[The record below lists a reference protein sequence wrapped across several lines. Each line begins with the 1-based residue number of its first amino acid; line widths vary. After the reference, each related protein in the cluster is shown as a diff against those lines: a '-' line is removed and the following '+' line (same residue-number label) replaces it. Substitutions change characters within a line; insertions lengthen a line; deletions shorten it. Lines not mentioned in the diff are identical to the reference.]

1 MRFVGLA
8 GTTIP
13 QTARRTALA
22 NLTPRKRRRSSPAHR
37 ATPIRKHRPN
47 GAAFGRAAA
56 GAVALAIFLP
66 AAAVS
71 ASAATTEASSSKSS
85 ELTVS
90 ELASVSKVQ
99 IRTANTSKTESF
111 SSGDLITSV
120 ADRIEADR
128 VAREKAREEARI
140 AAEKAKAEAEAKA
153 RAAAEKKAAEEAAA
167 AKAKAEKEAA
177 EAAQAARNAASQQAK
192 SESSSTTS
200 QDSPTVSN
208 VPSTGALADRIVA
221 AAEAQVGVSQ
231 DCTDLV
237 QNTLAAVGLTTRR
250 DQGGYDL
257 GTGIWQY
264 DHFGPR
270 IALSDIKPGDILV
283 YGNAGTG
290 AHVAIYIGN
299 GQAVHGGFN
308 GKTVIYSQYIT
319 KHELTGAIRPG
330 A

>member
-1 MRFVGLA
+1 MRSRHTG
-8 GTTIP
+8 
-13 QTARRTALA
+13 
-22 NLTPRKRRRSSPAHR
+22 
-37 ATPIRKHRPN
+37 

-56 GAVALAIFLP
+56 GAVALALFLP

-71 ASAATTEASSSKSS
+71 ASAATADHSPSAST

-90 ELASVSKVQ
+90 DLASVSKVQ
-99 IRTANTSKTESF
+99 IKSANAPKAESF
-111 SSGDLITSV
+111 SSSDLIAGV
-120 ADRIEADR
+120 AGQIESDRT
-128 VAREKAREEARI
+128 AREKAREEARI

-153 RAAAEKKAAEEAAA
+153 KAEAEAKAKAAAEKKAADAAARAKAEANRKAAA
-167 AKAKAEKEAA
+167 AQVV
-177 EAAQAARNAASQQAK
+177 AQSAARTAQSSGSAAASP
-192 SESSSTTS
+192 SSPVIP
-200 QDSPTVSN
+200 D

-221 AAEAQVGVSQ
+221 AAKAQVGNPQ

-270 IALSDIKPGDILV
+270 VALSDIKPGDILI

-299 GQAVHGGFN
+299 GQAVHGGFGGN
-308 GKTVIYSQYIT
+308 TVIYSQYIT
-319 KHELTGAIRPG
+319 KHQLTGAIRPG

>member
-1 MRFVGLA
+1 MANR
-8 GTTIP
+8 TT
-13 QTARRTALA
+13 
-22 NLTPRKRRRSSPAHR
+22 RKRRRSSPAHR
-37 ATPIRKHRPN
+37 ATPIRNHNSGGRN
-47 GAAFGRAAA
+47 LGRATA
-56 GAVALAIFLP
+56 GAVALALFLP
-66 AAAVS
+66 VAGVS
-71 ASAATTEASSSKSS
+71 ASAAVGATPDSSPTN
-85 ELTVS
+85 LTVKD
-90 ELASVSKVQ
+90 LATVSKVQ
-99 IRTANTSKTESF
+99 IQTANSTKTESF
-111 SSGDLITSV
+111 SSQDLIASV
-120 ADRIEADR
+120 ADKIEADR

-153 RAAAEKKAAEEAAA
+153 KAKAEAKAKATAEAKAAADAAA
-167 AKAKAEKEAA
+167 AKAKAEKKAA
-177 EAAQAARNAASQQAK
+177 AAAQAVRSAAPSQYRSGSPAAVAP
-192 SESSSTTS
+192 S
-200 QDSPTVSN
+200 SPTIPN

-221 AAEAQVGVSQ
+221 AAKAQVGVPQ

-237 QNTLAAVGLTTRR
+237 QNTLAAVGLTARR

-270 IALSDIKPGDILV
+270 VALSDIQPGDILI

-308 GKTVIYSQYIT
+308 GNTVIYSQYIT
-319 KHELTGAIRPG
+319 KHQLTGAIRPG